1 MCQVWKIYILFASG
15 TDFNHCLSSWADET
29 PPDVNVG
36 SIFASSGC
44 RNKNAKAKIV
54 PGVKVKMSNAWRL
67 AMHQQAPIAK
77 EKEKSNKKNKHTYR

>member
-1 MCQVWKIYILFASG
+1 MKLKEWDDDGKWRY
-15 TDFNHCLSSWADET
+15 CLSSWADET

-54 PGVKVKMSNAWRL
+54 PGVNVKMKRL
-67 AMHQQAPIAK
+67 
-77 EKEKSNKKNKHTYR
+77 KKH